1 MLFFL
6 SILSAFACALCT
18 GIGAVL
24 QKASADKEKP
34 VHGIKLGFLW
44 SLLHNWKYV
53 LGVTIDTLGWVFV
66 YLAVQHIPLFFA
78 EAIVSSNLLITA
90 LLEHFVLHTPLPKRA
105 YLAVILVLGGL
116 AMLSLAA
123 GPEASR
129 MVNLRTEWALALVP
143 VAALVVA
150 IAVGHSKQLVA
161 TAGVALLGGVA
172 FGETSVISRV
182 FPLPHPLWHALTSPL
197 LYGLIASG
205 IIGVLLFST
214 ALQRTHATVAN
225 ACLTISQ
232 TFIPAII
239 GLVALGDTVRAGHW
253 YAVVL
258 GLGLSVAGTV
268 YLMLVTQKTAK
279 TAAL

>member
-1 MLFFL
+1 MIFFL
-6 SILSAFACALCT
+6 SILAAFACALCT
-18 GIGAVL
+18 GIGAIL

-53 LGVTIDTLGWVFV
+53 LGVVIDTLGWVFV

-105 YLAVILVLGGL
+105 YFAVILVLCGL
-116 AMLSLAA
+116 GVLGLAA
-123 GPEASR
+123 GQEAP
-129 MVNLRTEWALALVP
+129 RTVSLHIEWALALVP
-143 VAALVVA
+143 IVALVLA
-150 IAVGHSKQLVA
+150 AAVGRSKQLAA

-182 FPLPHPLWHALTSPL
+182 FPLPHPLWHALTGPL

-205 IIGVLLFST
+205 IVGVLLFST

-232 TFIPAII
+232 TFVPAII
-239 GLVALGDTVRAGHW
+239 GLAVLGDTVRAGRW

-258 GLGLSVAGTV
+258 GLGLSVAGTL
-268 YLMLVTQKTAK
+268 YLMMVTRHTTKI
-279 TAAL
+279 AAL